1 MKGGL
6 YWYLPF
12 LVLMVA
18 LGSCTESTNSATRL
32 QNGQYMRELQTLL
45 QGLGFGTGGSD
56 GIYGTRTAGAIRAYQ
71 KSRQV
76 KVDGKPTRGLLER
89 LRNDDQSGTWSKT
102 ASRSLDPCLNNRS
115 LGAVD
120 RVVQRLY
127 GVAMDSLPVS
137 LDPYLTG
144 LCTPQ
149 DRRALKRL
157 YLYLVAQGALHS
169 RLTLVKYDEL
179 VSVATRAGVDLGV
192 REDAFRRSVETLDE
206 DVIKMSAGGTSG
218 LGPLM
223 AHYEP
228 EEAESARILL
238 ENLPQGYRQL
248 QGDYRRQVRVLM
260 AEALS
265 HSVSATFYLGRGG
278 YTVKRLTD
286 FIDVE
291 NLDRDEIARQWAK
304 ILGDV
309 RSALDLIYFIWDS
322 REALSSMLLASTYSI
337 KTLTQDIED
346 IPRID
351 QTETERE
358 LDRLREKNGLTLDE
372 FEQQFQREQREQLA
386 KV

>member
-1 MKGGL
+1 MDFSKQKVRQRTREMARILRGVLPLFVLAFVLGG
-6 YWYLPF
+6 
-12 LVLMVA
+12 
-18 LGSCTESTNSATRL
+18 CTDSQNSTTRL
-32 QNGQYMRELQTLL
+32 QSDQDMRELQTLL
-45 QGLGFGTGGSD
+45 QKHGFDAGGSD
-56 GIYGTRTAGAIRAYQ
+56 GIYGAKTAAAIRAYQ

-76 KVDGKPTRGLLER
+76 TVDGKPTRGLLER
-89 LRNDDQSGTWSKT
+89 LRKEKQGKASFKP
-102 ASRSLDPCLNNRS
+102 ASRALDPCLNKRK

-120 RVVQRLY
+120 RVAQRLY

-137 LDPYLTG
+137 IDPYLTG

-206 DVIKMSAGGTSG
+206 DVRKMSEGGTKG
-218 LGPLM
+218 VGALM
-223 AHYEP
+223 AHYDSN
-228 EEAESARILL
+228 EAESAKILL
-238 ENLPQGYRQL
+238 ENLPQGYQQL
-248 QGDYRRQVRVLM
+248 QGEYRRQVRVLM

-265 HSVSATFYLGRGG
+265 HSVCSTFYLGRGG

-291 NLDRDEIARQWAK
+291 NLDRDEIIQQWSK

-309 RSALDLIYFIWDS
+309 RQAFDLIYFIW
-322 REALSSMLLASTYSI
+322 
-337 KTLTQDIED
+337 
-346 IPRID
+346 ID
-351 QTETERE
+351 Q
-358 LDRLREKNGLTLDE
+358 LI
-372 FEQQFQREQREQLA
+372 
-386 KV
+386 